1 MNKAQFSAAL
11 KIATSDKDL
20 SSVDNSHIIG
30 YGLPDFK
37 PVVITLDMVAKE
49 IRHNSFTFAGTIDP
63 KGLAEVFTYGKR
75 AFMVV

>member
-30 YGLPDFK
+30 YGLSDFE
-37 PVVITLDMVAKE
+37 PVLMTLDMVAKE

-63 KGLAEVFTYGKR
+63 QGLTEVFTYGKR
-75 AFMVV
+75 AFNVV